1 MLVGLGCF
9 AVSSGG
15 SCLRM
20 GMEAIRR
27 NTERFEAETF
37 CLGHRLANDI
47 SDSKLWLRKKNP
59 DRSWTEFHPCI
70 KSGSDTAVQQTRI
83 PFRSGKEKR
92 SQSLHAIS
100 EPLTGD

>member
-27 NTERFEAETF
+27 NTERLEAETF
-37 CLGHRLANDI
+37 RLGHRLANDI
-47 SDSKLWLRKKNP
+47 SDSKLWLTNKA
-59 DRSWTEFHPCI
+59 S
-70 KSGSDTAVQQTRI
+70 
-83 PFRSGKEKR
+83 
-92 SQSLHAIS
+92 
-100 EPLTGD
+100 